1 MSPDFLTGALNR
13 SMAYATP
20 ILWTALGEICAES
33 AGVVNLALD
42 GMLVVSALAAFVTV
56 QTTHSLGLGVLA
68 GMAAAALVALP
79 QAFASITL
87 RVNQFVTGLALAML
101 CPGIASL
108 LGRKWVGIGIEQ
120 PFQALSIPLLD
131 QIPILGPALF
141 TDQCLLSYL
150 AGCAAIVISFFFYFT
165 RWGII
170 WRAAGE
176 SPIATEASGI
186 SVLRLRYV
194 AVIGGGLFVGVGGSY
209 LSLYYEP
216 AWVEGITGGMGWV
229 GLAIV
234 IFAGWRPLP
243 AVAGA
248 LFFGFLYHLSF
259 RLQEQVNPHILKAMP
274 YLFVVLVL
282 IIGSWGRRRSRM
294 PQSVG
299 LPYFREDR

>member
-1 MSPDFLTGALNR
+1 MSPDFMTGALNR

-56 QTTHSLGLGVLA
+56 QTTHSLTLGVLA
-68 GMAAAALVALP
+68 GMGAAALVALP

-87 RVNQFVTGLALAML
+87 RVNQFVTGLALALL
-101 CPGIASL
+101 CPGLASL
-108 LGRKWVGIGIEQ
+108 LGRKWVGIGIDQ
-120 PFQALSIPLLD
+120 PFQPLAIPLLN

-150 AGCAAIVISFFFYFT
+150 AAGAALLISFFFYFT

-186 SVLRLRYV
+186 SVLRLRYL
-194 AVIGGGLFVGVGGSY
+194 AVIGGALFVGVGGSY

-234 IFAGWRPLP
+234 IFSGWRPLP

-299 LPYFREDR
+299 MPYFREDR